1 MRLAAEVAHPA
12 VESLEKYQ
20 KLISEL
26 PQQGR
31 PALVRRNPAE
41 CQNPA
46 KLSWIEAV
54 ALALELEQLDEDEAE
69 TVRRRATDY
78 RPDDN
83 CPLFGE
89 EGCLL
94 EQGRALSCRLRDPWP
109 EVQDAGYF
117 KWELESINRQFVS
130 EVFHSL
136 SSEKTQLTVAE
147 ALLLDV

>member
-26 PQQGR
+26 PLQGR
-31 PALVRRNPAE
+31 PAPVRRNRAE
-41 CQNPA
+41 CRKPA
-46 KLSWIEAV
+46 MLSWIEAV
-54 ALALELEQLDEDEAE
+54 ALALELEQLDEEEAE
-69 TVRRRATDY
+69 TIRRRATDY
-78 RPDDN
+78 RPEDS

-89 EGCLL
+89 QGCLL

-109 EVQDAGYF
+109 EAQDAGHF
-117 KWELESINRQFVS
+117 LWELETINRQFVS

-136 SSEKTQLTVAE
+136 APEKKQLTVAE